1 MQFCSG
7 EFIRKIV
14 HKNIGGLIT
23 TPFGNYI
30 IISQYGNQIRERK
43 SEQQLCRNLW
53 GHGGSKPLTRILIN
67 LLSRLCGIL
76 WSCPQALSPEITGAG
91 RFLAGGLITTP
102 LVKPFWVMC
111 CWCRLCNLKPWNM
124 HCRDESFY
132 QFGCQRFAD
141 CWTIWNTQ
149 WLQANLLNG
158 IILNGFI
165 PQINQ

>member
-1 MQFCSG
+1 MQSYSG
-7 EFIRKIV
+7 EFIRQIV

-23 TPFGNYI
+23 TPFWNYI

-43 SEQQLCRNLW
+43 SEKQLCRNLW

-76 WSCPQALSPEITGAG
+76 WSCPQALSPEVNGTI
-91 RFLAGGLITTP
+91 P
-102 LVKPFWVMC
+102 LVKPIWVMC
-111 CWCRLCNLKPWNM
+111 CWCRLCNPKPWNM

-132 QFGCQRFAD
+132 QFECQRFAD
-141 CWTIWNTQ
+141 CWTTWKTQ

-158 IILNGFI
+158 FILNGFI
-165 PQINQ
+165 PQIPP